1 MNVPHPATVVSD
13 VGLICAELGDILE
26 LDDPLD
32 PADLLDILASSG
44 LTVVKD
50 PGGVSTVAYQ
60 MKVSGKTFS
69 GTHVNQGGPK

>member
-13 VGLICAELGDILE
+13 VDLICAELGEVLD

-32 PADLLDILASSG
+32 AKDLLDILAMQG

-60 MKVSGKTFS
+60 MKVSGKTLS
-69 GTHVNQGGPK
+69 ELMKDNS